1 MVSLKILISN
11 MLVSFEYKF
20 IFLKTFKT
28 ASTSTEI
35 YFEQYCSDH
44 EREER
49 TISEM
54 ISEKGIIGAR
64 NSEIKNNVNFYNH
77 MTAFEIKNKL
87 DKNKFD
93 EYYKFCNVRNPFDLL
108 VSNYY
113 FFEKYRNI
121 RFDRFINNEI
131 ILNEIK
137 DGICDIFTI
146 NSEIILNDFIRYEYL
161 NDDIKK
167 ISEKLNLPI
176 TKRQIGHYVKSKS
189 RDNYDYLNLFDTQS
203 KLKIERVFKDYF
215 SYFGY

>member
-1 MVSLKILISN
+1 

-44 EREER
+44 EGEGRKIDE
-49 TISEM
+49 I

-64 NSEIKNNVNFYNH
+64 NSEIKNSVNFYNH
-77 MTAFEIKNKL
+77 MSALEIKNKL
-87 DKNKFD
+87 DSRKFD

-121 RFDRFINNEI
+121 RFDRFINNEV

-137 DGICDIFTI
+137 DRICNIFTI
-146 NSEIILNDFIRYEYL
+146 NSEIVLNDFIRYEYL

-176 TKRQIGHYVKSKS
+176 SKRQIGHYVKSES

-203 KLKIERVFKDYF
+203 KLKVECIFKDYF
-215 SYFGY
+215 NYFGY